1 MIANTP
7 RATSA
12 LMSLLTAVAAFAALT
27 VAVPVGAEVRS
38 QHVNDRIAELCTAS
52 DVDLVGKRIAR
63 QCRTAIRAQVEE
75 EQRLASAKSPSKV
88 RVALR
93 K

>member
-12 LMSLLTAVAAFAALT
+12 LLSLLTAAAAFAALAA
-27 VAVPVGAEVRS
+27 AVPVEAEVRP
-38 QHVNDRIAELCTAS
+38 QYVNDRIAELCTAS

-63 QCRTAIRAQVEE
+63 QCRAAVRAQVEE
-75 EQRLASAKSPSKV
+75 EQRLASSKSPSKV